1 MRHQQLS
8 SDRSPGP
15 AFSFG
20 MRHQQLSSDRSPGP
34 AFSFG
39 MRHQQLSSDRS
50 PGPAFSFGMR
60 HQQLSSDRSPGPAFS
75 FGMRH
80 QQLSSD
86 RSPGPAFS
94 FGMRH
99 QQLSSDRSPG
109 MLVYL
114 RNVIVSFR
122 SGPAAYMQP
131 SVLGPATVNKT
142 STPNFSR
149 RGCSKMVS
157 FHEDL
162 QKVDL
167 TWTFRVVDPCTYKQK
182 PPHYSMTGCNS
193 MPGDTTMKPAARLP
207 FFTFKIHHSEF
218 IAPLIVD
225 VV

>member
-1 MRHQQLS
+1 DLPVIFISSFRAGVQFWDAPPTAQLRPLPRAGVH

-34 AFSFG
+34 ASAPLRITHTYRLKTYNMKLCSYCLFG
-39 MRHQQLSSDRS
+39 
-50 PGPAFSFGMR
+50 
-60 HQQLSSDRSPGPAFS
+60 
-75 FGMRH
+75 
-80 QQLSSD
+80 
-86 RSPGPAFS
+86 
-94 FGMRH
+94 
-99 QQLSSDRSPG
+99 
-109 MLVYL
+109 
-114 RNVIVSFR
+114 VSGRYSTESKGFHNDQTP
-122 SGPAAYMQP
+122 GPAAYMQP

-193 MPGDTTMKPAARLP
+193 MPGDTTMKPGPELTTLNRIKP
-207 FFTFKIHHSEF
+207 PSFTFKIHHSEF